1 MSRFSA
7 ADIRDVLLEEEIVD
21 VISRST
27 VSRFLASDALRPWRH
42 HSWIFPRDPDF
53 APKAQMVLD
62 LYQGISKGQQL
73 GPHDYVI
80 SADEKTS
87 IQARDRRHPIQPPQ
101 PGKAMRVEH
110 EYTRRGAIVYL
121 AALDVFIGKVM
132 GHVSEKS
139 GIEPFNALVDLV
151 MGLARWSTC

>member
-1 MSRFSA
+1 MF
-7 ADIRDVLLEEEIVD
+7 DYHHL
-21 VISRST
+21 
-27 VSRFLASDALRPWRH
+27 DAR
-42 HSWIFPRDPDF
+42 
-53 APKAQMVLD
+53 AAQMVLD

-121 AALDVFIGKVM
+121 AALDVFIEAQLMEANLMDGFWA
-132 GHVSEKS
+132 S
-139 GIEPFNALVDLV
+139 GPYL
-151 MGLARWSTC
+151 GLKKCIMRWRISR